1 MADADL
7 EAAAEEEMERA
18 LALSWRELARVT
30 PWGDSFEGFAP
41 GGRAVLI
48 ERNYLWADA
57 PGGDIICE
65 VIVYRNVVLYDGAA
79 RRSARIARPA

>member
-18 LALSWRELARVT
+18 LALSWAELAKVT

-41 GGRAVLI
+41 GGRPVLI
-48 ERNYLWADA
+48 ERSYLWAQA
-57 PGGDIICE
+57 AGGDILCE
-65 VIVYRNVVLYDGAA
+65 VAAYRNVVLYDAAA
-79 RRSARIARPA
+79 RRSARIAKPG